1 VDLSPAPGT
10 GRGTTAGSLGAY
22 RWAAAGDVNA
32 FFGLI
37 LDNVVNLAILAGI
50 LVGAFGFPADIV
62 FRRMFPGTALGV
74 MIGDLAYTWLAFRL
88 AKRTGRSDVTAMPLG
103 LDSPSTI
110 GMAFAVLGPA
120 FIAAKARMPV
130 PDAAVLAWQVGMAAM
145 VVIGIFKVAM
155 TFVGDRIRRIVPQA
169 GLLGS
174 IGGVG
179 IALLGTLQLG
189 EVFSEPIAGLVAFG
203 IILYA
208 LVAHIRLPWRAPE
221 VLASVAVGGV
231 IYYALGAAGLLV
243 HPITVPPTDFP
254 IALPLPT
261 LGFLNGLPI
270 VVREYLPLALP
281 FAILTVIGGIDVT
294 ESARVA
300 GDAYETRDVLLVEA
314 IATLVAGL
322 FGGVSQTTPYIGH
335 PAYKAM
341 GGRAAYTLATG
352 LVVGLGGIFGYVA
365 FVAGALPRPVLAPIL
380 VFIGLEITGQS
391 FLAPPRRHAAAV
403 TLALLP
409 SVAQL
414 VVIFLSQIQGGA
426 LMMAALDPEA
436 TARTSGITNPAFI
449 HTCGVMIML
458 ANGFILTALLWGS
471 AAAFLIDRRVAQASA
486 VLVVCGVL
494 ALFGFIHSVLPSGG
508 VYLPWHLTT
517 TVLPYHWAIGYLGLA
532 VLVYAMSR
540 TRSFRESDNAGLD
553 VR

>member
-1 VDLSPAPGT
+1 VHSPPSPA
-10 GRGTTAGSLGAY
+10 TTPAVASGSLGAY
-22 RWAAAGDVNA
+22 RWAAPGDVNA

-62 FRRMFPGTALGV
+62 YRRMFPGTAFGV

-88 AKRTGRSDVTAMPLG
+88 AKRTGRSDITAMPLG

-120 FIAAKARMPV
+120 FVAAKARMPV
-130 PDAAVLAWQVGMAAM
+130 ADAATLAWQVGMAAM
-145 VVIGIFKVAM
+145 VMIGVFKLGM

-189 EVFSEPIAGLVAFG
+189 EVFSEPIAGMVAFG

-208 LVAHIRLPWRAPE
+208 LVARIRLPFRAPE
-221 VLASVAVGGV
+221 VLASVAVGAA

-243 HPITVPPTDFP
+243 HPIAVPVASFP
-254 IALPLPT
+254 VALPTPT
-261 LGFLNGLPI
+261 LGFLQGLPI
-270 VVREYLPLALP
+270 VVREYIPLALP

-300 GDAYETRDVLLVEA
+300 GDEYNTRDVLLVEA
-314 IATLVAGL
+314 LATLVAGL

-352 LVVGLGGIFGYVA
+352 LVVGLGGVFGYVA
-365 FVAGALPRPVLAPIL
+365 FVADVLPKPVLAPIL

-391 FLAPPRRHAAAV
+391 FLAPPRRHAAAIAIAV
-403 TLALLP
+403 MP

-414 VVIFLSQIQGGA
+414 VVIFLSQIQNGA
-426 LMMAALDPEA
+426 LMTAALDPA
-436 TARTSGITNPAFI
+436 LTARASGILNPAFI
-449 HTCGVMIML
+449 RTCGVMIML

-471 AAAFLIDRRVAQASA
+471 AAAFLIDRRIGRASA
-486 VLVVCGVL
+486 VLVVCGAL
-494 ALFGFIHSVLPSGG
+494 SLFGFIHSVLPSGG
-508 VYLPWHLTT
+508 VYLPWRLT
-517 TVLPYHWAIGYLGLA
+517 TVLPYHWTIGYVGLA
-532 VLVYAMSR
+532 ALLLAMSK
-540 TRSFRESDNAGLD
+540 TNAYRESGALEPSHA
-553 VR
+553 